1 MSDILVIQGGRVLD
15 PASGRDEA
23 ADVFVVDGK
32 IAAELTAA
40 QRKNARVVDARG
52 LIVAPG
58 LVDIHVHLREPGQ
71 THKETIETGSWAA
84 AAGGITT
91 MVCMPNTSPPCDNSG
106 TIQLI
111 NNVIA
116 RQAVVNIYPT
126 GCITIGREGE
136 KLAPIG
142 SLKRAGIVAITDDG
156 ACVQNNEVMR
166 RAVEYAHMFGLVVMD
181 HCQDK
186 LMTEGAVMHEGEWSL
201 RLGLRG
207 WPSAA
212 EDIIVARN
220 VILSAHTGG
229 HIHLQ
234 HISSAYSVDIIR
246 RAKQRQIK
254 ITAEAT
260 PHHLA
265 LTDAAIRDYN
275 TDAKMNPP
283 LRAEEDRQALIEGLI
298 DGTLDIIATDHAPHT
313 DYEKDVEFDYA
324 PFGIIGLETCLAV
337 SLEALYHSGRCDLS
351 FVISRLTHKPAEI
364 LGLPKG
370 TLAVGTDADI
380 CIFDPDER
388 WTPHAE
394 SSFSRSR
401 NSPWYGQT
409 LRGRVKHTFVAG
421 FEVYDGEKIHSPKQP
436 GQVFGPAGSASPR
449 G

>member
-1 MSDILVIQGGRVLD
+1 MSETLLIQGGRLLD
-15 PASGRDEA
+15 PASGRDEV
-23 ADVFVVDGK
+23 ADVCVVDGK
-32 IAAELTAA
+32 ISAPLSPA

-52 LIVAPG
+52 LVVAPG

-91 MVCMPNTSPPCDNSG
+91 MVCMPNTSPNCDNAG

-111 NNVIA
+111 NDVIL
-116 RQAVVNIYPT
+116 RKAVVNILPT
-126 GCITIGREGE
+126 GCITLNRAGE

-142 SLKRAGIVAITDDG
+142 SLKRAGVIAITDDG

-181 HCQDK
+181 HCQDDK
-186 LMTEGAVMHEGEWSL
+186 LTEGGVMHEGEWSL

-234 HISSAYSVDIIR
+234 HISSAYSVDVIR
-246 RAKQRQIK
+246 RAKQRNIK
-254 ITAEAT
+254 ITAEVT
-260 PHHLA
+260 PHHLG
-265 LTDAAIRDYN
+265 LTDASIRDYDTN
-275 TDAKMNPP
+275 CKMNPP
-283 LRAEEDRQALIEGLI
+283 LRAEEDRQALIEGLL
-298 DGTLDIIATDHAPHT
+298 DGTLDIIATDHAPHSA
-313 DYEKDVEFDYA
+313 YEKDVEFDYA
-324 PFGIIGLETCLAV
+324 PFGITGLETCLAA

-351 FVISRLTHKPAEI
+351 FVIARLTHKPAAI

-370 TLAVGTDADI
+370 TLAEGADADI
-380 CIFDPDER
+380 CVFDPDER
-388 WTPHAE
+388 WTPHPE
-394 SSFSRSR
+394 TTFSRSR
-401 NSPWYGQT
+401 NSPWMGQP

-421 FEVYDGEKIHSPKQP
+421 FEVFDGEKVRSPKSP
-436 GQVFGPAGSASPR
+436 GPAFGPAGPETPR
-449 G
+449 S